1 MVPAQIPLEDYNR
14 LHEQVTALG
23 LFKRT
28 YWHYGWSAGFALG
41 MLLLNMYAITL
52 TDNVF
57 IQALNAI
64 IFGFFS
70 VQLGMI
76 GHDLSHGAVF
86 KSPEVN
92 RFFASVAWSLV
103 GGLSENRWYEKH
115 NQHHKGPNHIGH
127 DPDVSIPFIFT
138 EGQFEV
144 QPSYVKRW
152 MLPYQ
157 HILFWPSMTL
167 IYPWNVMLGMRS
179 YFVRPN
185 NRVLLELVFIFIHFF
200 VILYFPFAYLPFLTA
215 LLFFV
220 LMFMTVGVYMGSAF
234 APNHKGKEELDSKK
248 EFHWAHQIT
257 LTRNLYPSW
266 IIFYLF
272 GGLNFQIEH
281 HLFPSMSRVQ
291 YKKAHPVIQAYCISK
306 DLPYDQKTWIG
317 SLHEMYTALKYQS
330 NRAQVQYNSKQSAI

>member
-1 MVPAQIPLEDYNR
+1 MPEQIPLEDYNR
-14 LHEQVTALG
+14 LRDQVTSLG

-86 KSPEVN
+86 KSPKVN

-127 DPDVSIPFIFT
+127 DPDVTIPFMFT
-138 EGQFEV
+138 QKQIEV
-144 QPSYVKRW
+144 SSPFLRTWV
-152 MLPYQ
+152 LPYQ
-157 HILFWPSMTL
+157 YVLFWPSL
-167 IYPWNVMLGMRS
+167 VFIYPWNVTLGMRS
-179 YFVRPN
+179 YFKNPTP
-185 NRVLLELVFIFIHFF
+185 RVVMEIFFILIHFF
-200 VILYFPFAYLPFLTA
+200 VLLYIPFAYLPPLVA
-215 LLFFV
+215 IIFFV
-220 LMFMTVGVYMGSAF
+220 VMFTTIGIYMGLVF
-234 APNHKGKEELDSKK
+234 APNHKGMEELRSN
-248 EFHWAHQIT
+248 ETFHWAYQIT
-257 LTRNLYPSW
+257 LTRNIYPSW

-281 HLFPSMSRVQ
+281 HLFPSMSRFN
-291 YKKAHPVIQAYCISK
+291 YKKACAAVQAFCVAK
-306 DLPYDQKTWIG
+306 DLSYNQKTWTG
-317 SLHEMYTALKYQS
+317 SLHEMQTALI
-330 NRAQVQYNSKQSAI
+330 RESKRIH